1 MFQTSQREIR
11 QNQPVGAQF
20 LEEIDLPDLLGKA
33 FGGLARRHGG
43 EPFAPADPAVLNRH
57 QKARY
62 PKLPRGRHGCRDEL
76 EQDLFVM
83 PPRGDHETPDVPF
96 VMPPRGDHETP
107 DVPLAEQ
114 EVMMLDQPRPGARY

>member
-83 PPRGDHETPDVPF
+83 PPRGDHETPDVP
-96 VMPPRGDHETP
+96 
-107 DVPLAEQ
+107 LAEQ